1 MLTLSIAAEAMQGI
15 LTGADAPFMGV
26 ASDSRHIKAG
36 DLFFALEGVRHDG
49 HQFAKEA
56 LAKGAA
62 GIVAHKKLGLGEI
75 LVNDTKK
82 ALLALAAFWRNR
94 FAIPVIAVT
103 GSCGKT
109 TVKEMIAHLLP
120 RKVHKTPGNWN
131 NDIGLPLSLLSLRP
145 EHDYAVFEVGMNQP
159 GEIAL
164 LASILKPDIAVIT
177 NIYPAHLQGL
187 GSLQAIAAEKAAL
200 LDALPSPKGIAVI
213 NADDS
218 FFPFFRQRTQE
229 KTTISAGF
237 AEHADIRGFV
247 EDKML
252 WARTP
257 HGEWLLSETIIG
269 HHEALNMLL
278 SFAVLWA
285 LQPLPICQP
294 AFGAW
299 QGVPQRLTLRRGKNG
314 MLILDDT
321 YNANPGSMAA
331 AIDVLAGY
339 PGKKILIFGD
349 MGELGDEAPYWHR
362 WVGEYGAKAGI
373 DMLWTA
379 GTLARL
385 AHETFGGQGHH
396 FPDVL
401 SLVAAIDAHLTGPS
415 TILVKASRAM
425 RFEQVVQAL
434 EETSCS

>member
-1 MLTLSIAAEAMQGI
+1 MLTLSMAAEAMQGI
-15 LTGADAPFMGV
+15 LTSADAPFMGV
-26 ASDSRHIKAG
+26 VSDSRHIKAH

-49 HQFAKEA
+49 HQFAKDA

-82 ALLALAAFWRNR
+82 ALLALAAFWRNH
-94 FAIPVIAVT
+94 FAIPVVAVT

-120 RKVHKTPGNWN
+120 GKVHKTPGNWN
-131 NDIGLPLSLLSLRP
+131 NDIGLPLSLLSLRQ

-187 GSLQAIAAEKAAL
+187 GSLQAIAAEKASL
-200 LDALPSPKGIAVI
+200 FDALPPKGIAII
-213 NADDS
+213 NADDE
-218 FFPFFRQRTQE
+218 FLPFFLQHTQG
-229 KTTISAGF
+229 KTAISAGF
-237 AEHADIRGFV
+237 AEHADIRGFM

-257 HGEWLLSETIIG
+257 HGEWLLSETSIG

-285 LQPLPICQP
+285 LQPLPSSQP
-294 AFGAW
+294 AFGTW

-379 GTLARL
+379 GDLARL
-385 AHETFGGQGHH
+385 AHETFGGQGYH
-396 FPDVL
+396 FPDIL
-401 SLVAAIDAHLTGPS
+401 SLLSAIDAHLTGPS

-425 RFEQVVQAL
+425 HFEQVVQAL
-434 EETSCS
+434 EETPCS